1 MPVPV
6 EGLEPSLMRVLNPQ
20 PLPLGYTGT
29 TKSTSGNSSD
39 ARRVK
44 LDDVRLIARIMA
56 AFALVVGSLAL
67 GMVADASCALPEP
80 LPQRIA
86 RADAVVF
93 GRVMSFEGGPIP
105 NRRALIVAVQ
115 RVYKG
120 SAVDRIFVSAGP
132 GGEGGGAPGT
142 VVATSVDYTAE
153 QGSEHTFY
161 LKQHSPAGFST
172 DACSGSHEG
181 DLTADER
188 AALGAGRAP
197 DRAPGGVG
205 STAGTDRL
213 IAVAVLGAALGAT
226 FYAFRRSLAPR

>member
-1 MPVPV
+1 M
-6 EGLEPSLMRVLNPQ
+6 GLLAML
-20 PLPLGYTGT
+20 
-29 TKSTSGNSSD
+29 
-39 ARRVK
+39 A
-44 LDDVRLIARIMA
+44 LIT
-56 AFALVVGSLAL
+56 GSLAL

-93 GRVMSFEGGPIP
+93 GRVVSFEGGPVA
-105 NRRALIVAVQ
+105 NRRALFVTVE

-153 QGSEHTFY
+153 LGSEHTFY

-181 DLTADER
+181 DLTAEER

-205 STAGTDRL
+205 SATDTDRL
-213 IAVAVLGAALGAT
+213 IALGALGAVVAAT
-226 FYAFRRSLAPR
+226 FYAFRSLLAR

>member
-1 MPVPV
+1 M
-6 EGLEPSLMRVLNPQ
+6 
-20 PLPLGYTGT
+20 
-29 TKSTSGNSSD
+29 
-39 ARRVK
+39 
-44 LDDVRLIARIMA
+44 RLIAVLAILFGA
-56 AFALVVGSLAL
+56 LAF
-67 GMVADASCALPEP
+67 GMIAEASCALPEP

-93 GRVMSFEGGPIP
+93 GRVVSFEGGPIA
-105 NRRALIVAVQ
+105 NRRALMVSVQ

-120 SAVDRIFVSAGP
+120 NAVDQIFVSAGP

-142 VVATSVDYTAE
+142 VVATSVDYRAE

-161 LKQHSPAGFST
+161 LKQHAPAGFST

-188 AALGAGRAP
+188 AALGAGQVP

-205 STAGTDRL
+205 SATDTDRL
-213 IAVAVLGAALGAT
+213 IAVAALGAELGAT
-226 FYAFRRSLAPR
+226 FYAFRRSLAR

>member
-1 MPVPV
+1 
-6 EGLEPSLMRVLNPQ
+6 MRMF
-20 PLPLGYTGT
+20 
-29 TKSTSGNSSD
+29 
-39 ARRVK
+39 A
-44 LDDVRLIARIMA
+44 
-56 AFALVVGSLAL
+56 ALVLVVASLAL
-67 GMVADASCALPEP
+67 GRVADASCAPPEP

-93 GRVMSFEGGPIP
+93 GRVVAFEGGPIA

-132 GGEGGGAPGT
+132 GGEGGGAPGR
-142 VVATSVDYTAE
+142 VVATSVDYSAE

-188 AALGAGRAP
+188 AALGAGTAP
-197 DRAPGGVG
+197 AQAPGGVG
-205 STAGTDRL
+205 SATDADRL
-213 IAVAVLGAALGAT
+213 IAVVALGAGLGAT
-226 FYAFRRSLAPR
+226 FYAFRRSLAR